1 MAAFLEY
8 AVDFVDVDPS
18 YGYIIGWLVG
28 MPADAANVPWDALF
42 ILHCW
47 SINYLNGDDLTE
59 ELTLDGIH

>member
-28 MPADAANVPWDALF
+28 MPADAVNVPWDALF
-42 ILHCW
+42 IIALLE
-47 SINYLNGDDLTE
+47 Y
-59 ELTLDGIH
+59 ELFEW